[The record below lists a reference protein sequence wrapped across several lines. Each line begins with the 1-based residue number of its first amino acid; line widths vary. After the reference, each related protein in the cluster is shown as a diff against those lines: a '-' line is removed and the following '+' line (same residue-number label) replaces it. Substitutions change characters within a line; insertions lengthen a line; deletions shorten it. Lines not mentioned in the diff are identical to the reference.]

1 MILRKLK
8 KGMSNEKKT
17 LNFWTKYRNFNHS
30 GQSGEK
36 IGQKLMP
43 IEYKEVDKDLQ
54 FGPTQFA

>member
-1 MILRKLK
+1 
-8 KGMSNEKKT
+8 MSNEKKT
-17 LNFWTKYRNFNHS
+17 LNFWTKYRNFNQS